1 MSRRLILRQAQD
13 ERVNKP
19 PELATIVRVEEL
31 TILPQ
36 NSARTVSI
44 LGGTGQQG
52 RGLARRFAH
61 AGVPV
66 VVGSRDPERARETV
80 AAWPTSAAATPIRVA
95 DNASAVAAADVTIL
109 AVPFA
114 TVDLLLQDIGPHFR
128 AGSLAIDLTV
138 PVTFVDGKMAM
149 LDVAEG
155 SAAEH
160 VRARLPATVRLAC
173 AFKTLPAHLLGAGG
187 ESLDCDEFVC
197 GDSDEARSEALALA
211 ARLPGLRA
219 IDVGPLSRA
228 RSIEHLTALAIAINR
243 RHKIHD
249 ARFRVIGL

>member
-1 MSRRLILRQAQD
+1 M
-13 ERVNKP
+13 P
-19 PELATIVRVEEL
+19 VEEL

-36 NSARTVSI
+36 NAPSTVSI

-52 RGLARRFAH
+52 RGLAQRFAH
-61 AGVPV
+61 AGLQVTI
-66 VVGSRDPERARETV
+66 GSRDVERAQAAV
-80 AAWPTSAAATPIRVA
+80 AAWTGLAAATAIRVA

-109 AVPFA
+109 AVPFG
-114 TVDLLLQDIGPHFR
+114 TVDLLLQELHPHFR
-128 AGSLAIDLTV
+128 AGSLVIDLTV
-138 PVTFVDGKMAM
+138 PVTFAAGKMAM

-160 VRARLPATVRLAC
+160 VRARLPSAVRLAC
-173 AFKTLPAHLLGAGG
+173 AFKTLPAHLLGAGV

-197 GDSDEARSEALALA
+197 GDSEEARSEASGLVV
-211 ARLPGLRA
+211 RLLGLRSV
-219 IDVGPLSRA
+219 DVGPLSRA

-249 ARFRVIGL
+249 ARFRVVGL